1 MFTFALPTYALLKRE
16 LLVQLRMKR
25 TFFWLLALAVIT
37 SWLLLANWPS
47 SYFINWSNTAM
58 YATVITAIVTGAA
71 FVGSAL
77 FVPGIA
83 AVSVVVEKEQ
93 GNWDSLY
100 LTLISPNGI
109 VLGKFLSAVT
119 LYMLFLFALMPM
131 LAVVF
136 FLIGVDWSQFINLFL
151 FILATTGTLGA
162 IGVACSVT
170 CRKTVWAIISSYIG
184 MAVLMGVP
192 LIPVVIVA
200 EVWRIRW
207 LERLIEDHAIAMTG
221 FGAFIYLMGG
231 TGMAA
236 IDFYWHFAYQGL
248 LVAIAV
254 LWTLH
259 VLRKP
264 AKPPVILQEKP
275 IDDTAT
281 LKKRQRGFPF
291 YLIDPLRRIKPIPDS
306 LNPMYAREM
315 RCGLLLRRTSTV
327 RLTYI
332 FMLLLW
338 IISASTGFI
347 MDGRSNF
354 DELWAMCLF
363 GHGLLIC
370 GFIPAFFANLFTK
383 ENELANLDMLL
394 MTSLT
399 PEEIAKGKMYAAM
412 RRVGMFLISSLA
424 ANSILFNHAY
434 NWQLGLPRMLAGQFT
449 LCLCVALVLVATMW
463 ASILSKRTG
472 PSIIASFIF
481 SYISLFGVVTLV
493 IIFAF
498 TFDANPGDSWVYLSP
513 VMAYAWIIDMDV
525 EISAAW
531 FVSIAIHSFAVYAL
545 YEGAIRRFA
554 AGVSTKQSLELSVY
568 H

>member
-1 MFTFALPTYALLKRE
+1 MLTFALPTYALLKRE

-25 TFFWLLALAVIT
+25 TFFWLLVLAVAT
-37 SWLLLANWPS
+37 SWVLLANWPS
-47 SYFINWSNTAM
+47 NTFTNWSNISS
-58 YATVITAIVTGAA
+58 YSIVITGIVTGAA

-100 LTLISPNGI
+100 LTLISPKGI
-109 VLGKFLSAVT
+109 ALGKFLGAVT
-119 LYMLFLFALMPM
+119 LYMIFLFALMPM

-170 CRKTVWAIISSYIG
+170 SRKTVWAIISSYIG

-200 EVWRIRW
+200 EVMDIRW
-207 LERLIEDHAIAMTG
+207 LERLVEDHAIAMTG

-248 LVAIAV
+248 LATIAV

-264 AKPPVILQEKP
+264 AKPPIVLQEKP
-275 IDDTAT
+275 IDDTAI

-291 YLIDPLRRIKPIPDS
+291 YLIDPLRRVKPIADS
-306 LNPMYAREM
+306 VNPMYAREM
-315 RCGLLLRRTSTV
+315 RCGLLLRRTNSV

-332 FMLLLW
+332 FMIGLFFVSTLSSFAMSTPRDFSEWWMVCLL
-338 IISASTGFI
+338 
-347 MDGRSNF
+347 
-354 DELWAMCLF
+354 
-363 GHGLLIC
+363 GHGVLIC

-399 PEEIAKGKMYAAM
+399 PEEIAKGKMYSAI
-412 RRVGMFLISSLA
+412 RRAGTFLISSIA
-424 ANSILFNHAY
+424 ANSILFFQAY
-434 NWQLGLPRMLAGQFT
+434 KWGVNFRIVLVGQLT

-472 PSIIASFIF
+472 PAIIASFIF
-481 SYISLFGVVTLV
+481 SYLSLFGPLSLIMIYT
-493 IIFAF
+493 F
-498 TFDANPGDSWVYLSP
+498 TSDGRHVDDTWLNVSP
-513 VMAYAWIIDMDV
+513 VFSYGQFVYQWEWHRVISSAWSLSM
-525 EISAAW
+525 S
-531 FVSIAIHSFAVYAL
+531 IHSFAVYAL
-545 YEGAIRRFA
+545 YKGVIRHYA
-554 AGVSTKQSLELSVY
+554 ARVSTKRS
-568 H
+568 